1 VNNQFGN
8 HPADKILVDKVL
20 NGSSHAFKDVIKNTE
35 GLVAQIVSKMI
46 PNKEDR
52 KDLAQDI
59 YLKAYHKISGFKFQS
74 KLSTWIGQIAYNT
87 CLNWLEKKKPILLN
101 SKEEESGE
109 KSLEMLSN
117 KLMIGGVLESEKLIS
132 RKELSG
138 ILEFEIN
145 RLPPIY
151 KTLITLYHNEELSYE
166 EMVQITGIPEGTVKS
181 YLFRARKILKENLLA
196 KYKKESL

>member
-8 HPADKILVDKVL
+8 HPADTILVDKVL

>member
-1 VNNQFGN
+1 MNNQFGN

-20 NGSSHAFKDVIKNTE
+20 NGGSQAFGDIIKNTE

-46 PNKEDR
+46 PIEEDR

-59 YLKAYHKISGFKFQS
+59 YLKTYHKLSGFKFQS

-87 CLNWLEKKKPILLN
+87 CLNWLEKKRPLLLG
-101 SKEEESGE
+101 SREEESGE
-109 KSLEMLSN
+109 ESLEMMSN
-117 KLMIGGVLESEKLIS
+117 KSLLGEGLESEKLIFQ
-132 RKELSG
+132 KELSG
-138 ILEFEIN
+138 ILEIEIN

-151 KTLITLYHNEELSYE
+151 KTLITLYHNEELSYQ
-166 EMVQITGIPEGTVKS
+166 EMMQITGIPEGTVKS
-181 YLFRARKILKENLLA
+181 YLFRARKMLKENLLA